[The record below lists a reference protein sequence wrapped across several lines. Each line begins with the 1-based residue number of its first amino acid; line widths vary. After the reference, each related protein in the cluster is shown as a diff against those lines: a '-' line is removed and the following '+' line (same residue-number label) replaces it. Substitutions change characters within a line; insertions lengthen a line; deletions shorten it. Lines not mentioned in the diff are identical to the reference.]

1 VLQDNTSMLNVPY
14 WADSTTEVFSLT
26 LVSGPCSI
34 PYEDALAYQST
45 MQQAPVIPGCNMRSV
60 DNKTLVQTLLRD
72 ATNVSTVPLLIRVV
86 SNTTLGVG
94 ITHSIP
100 IRRPIVLLGMVSSPT
115 SIDMGMVVNQLNV
128 TLPHG
133 KITWQSVILENLA
146 PGVCVCVLTSMQ
158 HVIVLTRLHASKALR
173 TVMVADV
180 KTALACQLHACF
192 QVFLLFNQRRLTC
205 ICAGACAQVTLFRQ

>member
-1 VLQDNTSMLNVPY
+1 
-14 WADSTTEVFSLT
+14 
-26 LVSGPCSI
+26 
-34 PYEDALAYQST
+34 
-45 MQQAPVIPGCNMRSV
+45 MRSV

-94 ITHSIP
+94 ITQSIP

-192 QVFLLFNQRRLTC
+192 QVFLLFNQRKLTC